1 MNVELVAR
9 DSKTIELGI
18 VEQHAF
24 AAVNSTSKAIF
35 TIIQSDLILA
45 TEKDAEKSENPRKK
59 ILRCTCGF
67 ETVEISEFMK
77 HVETCLDWEVMAI

>member
-1 MNVELVAR
+1 M
-9 DSKTIELGI
+9 
-18 VEQHAF
+18 
-24 AAVNSTSKAIF
+24 
-35 TIIQSDLILA
+35 A